1 MRIVSAASAI
11 PEASRSN
18 TEIETRLGLE
28 QGWISRRTGIHRRPQ
43 AAPGESTS
51 DLAVR
56 AAASAI
62 QRSTLDKGE
71 IGLVLLATSTPD
83 HLLPPTAPL
92 VAHRL
97 GLQSGAIDLAG
108 ACSGFLYALVLG
120 SHWADA
126 SGKAALVIGA
136 NILTR
141 RINEKDPATVSLFS
155 DGAGA
160 VVVVP
165 FQPTGLLGSY
175 LGSDGSGYDAIGIAA
190 GGSREPITA
199 ESVKSGR
206 NLMTIS
212 RGAALFKQAVHGM
225 ADAGKAALAQ
235 AGLRES
241 DLTWW
246 IPHQA
251 NVRIIQ
257 DAGLLLGMPPERT
270 INVVSQYGNS
280 SAATIPI
287 AIADALDGG
296 RMKEGDKVLLTA
308 AGAGLITAG
317 AVLQW

>member
-11 PEASRSN
+11 PEASHSN

-62 QRSTLDKGE
+62 QRSTVDKAE

-92 VAHRL
+92 VAHRI

-120 SHWADA
+120 SYWADS

-165 FQPTGLLGSY
+165 FQPTGLRGSY
-175 LGSDGSGYDAIGIAA
+175 LGSDGSAYEAMGIAA
-190 GGSREPITA
+190 GGTREPLTP
-199 ESVKSGR
+199 ESLKDGR
-206 NLMTIS
+206 NLMTMR
-212 RGAALFKQAVHGM
+212 RGAALFKQAVRSM
-225 ADAGKAALAQ
+225 ADAGKAALEQ

-241 DLTWW
+241 EVTWW

-251 NVRIIQ
+251 NTRIIQ
-257 DAGLLLGMPPERT
+257 DTGALLGIGPERT
-270 INVVSQYGNS
+270 INVVSKYGNS

-287 AIADALDGG
+287 AMADALDSG
-296 RMKEGDKVLLTA
+296 RLKGGDKVLLTT